1 MKTIWVK
8 QSDYYDDANL
18 KKKKKWVRDAESATI
33 DMSGISMEKLNR
45 ISTST
50 RRKNV
55 EIIHK

>member
-1 MKTIWVK
+1 MTIWVK
-8 QSDYYDDANL
+8 RSDYYENPNT
-18 KKKKKWVRDAESATI
+18 KKKKKWVEDAESVTV

-55 EIIHK
+55 EIIHN